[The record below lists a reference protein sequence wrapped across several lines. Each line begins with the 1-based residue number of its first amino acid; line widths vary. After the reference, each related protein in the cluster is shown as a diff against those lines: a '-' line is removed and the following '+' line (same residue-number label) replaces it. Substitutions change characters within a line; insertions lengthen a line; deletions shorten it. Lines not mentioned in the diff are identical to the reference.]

1 MMNFARCRRW
11 VVGGL
16 AIAGVCFAGGCQSGD
31 ATSSRSI
38 TNSLAGPTG
47 AINQLDFLDR
57 LEGKSVTTWDEML
70 AGILLAANKR
80 VGGDYSARL
89 GQARS
94 FGLVGPDAP
103 LNGDTPATPAAF
115 ARALLRARGERFDP
129 RASTDDLVRI
139 AQQRNLLPGSLR
151 ANDILEGSVV
161 VGALVAVGEP
171 TTRSASGTRTAINA
185 NRATPAPAARGTP
198 SPTPAPAATLSPAR
212 PATSAPASAASAFDE
227 FGDGAP
233 VAKPST
239 SAGGGSTGV
248 GGGSGPRPASG
259 PIPPSPDGAPSVR
272 PEPLPALPPN

>member
-1 MMNFARCRRW
+1 MHIARYRSRLL
-11 VVGGL
+11 GGVL
-16 AIAGVCFAGGCQSGD
+16 IAAASLVMGCESTN

-139 AQQRNLLPGSLR
+139 AQQRNLLPSSLR

-171 TTRSASGTRTAINA
+171 TTRSATGTRTAINA
-185 NRATPAPAARGTP
+185 NRAAPTPAAR
-198 SPTPAPAATLSPAR
+198 PTPAPAPAR
-212 PATSAPASAASAFDE
+212 PAAAAPAPGSAASAFDE

-233 VAKPST
+233 VAKPAT
-239 SAGGGSTGV
+239 PAGSGSSGA
-248 GGGSGPRPASG
+248 GGGSGPRPPSG
-259 PIPPSPDGAPSVR
+259 PIPPSPDDAPAVR